1 MAGRSKRVSGIVI
14 CNVYLEGDQLS
25 QVRKQ
30 AGDVITNNV
39 NENDNGNGKDGI
51 RNKNKTKGENDPAEL
66 KKELLRF
73 IKIALYILQKTCLKQ
88 GCGRGAAYKFLS
100 CSQP

>member
-1 MAGRSKRVSGIVI
+1 M
-14 CNVYLEGDQLS
+14 EGDQLS

-30 AGDVITNNV
+30 AGVVITNDV

-66 KKELLRF
+66 KKELPRF